1 MFMALGHEK
10 AEGRTVIAESPTI
23 VFSRSRTDGEAIDVS
38 VVIPVY
44 NGASTLAEELAAL
57 AKQKT
62 RRALEIVI
70 SDNGS
75 TDNTREVAIRAADQ
89 FAAFTIIDSGQVQ
102 GVSHA
107 RNEGARAALGN
118 KILIC
123 DADDIVSP
131 RWVEALADG
140 LDHYDAVGGAARLD
154 LINAPEIVGSQ
165 PPVSQG
171 LGSIFGFLPYALGGC
186 LGVRREVLLALGGF
200 DSSFERGH
208 EEADFAW
215 RLQLAGHSLG
225 WCPEAIVDYR
235 QRPGAY
241 GAARQN
247 FHFGKSSLLLWC
259 RYASDHPL
267 GPISFRG
274 SVQDLVV
281 RTLRAYRL
289 LSPKRRR
296 EHASA
301 LGWFA
306 GIVVGHFQ
314 YRFRKAVPPRALM
327 KNRSHD

>member
-1 MFMALGHEK
+1 MFMAPGHEK
-10 AEGRTVIAESPTI
+10 AERLTMIPESPKI
-23 VFSRSRTDGEAIDVS
+23 VFSHARSDGDAIDVS

-57 AKQKT
+57 AEQDT
-62 RRALEIVI
+62 HRAVEIVI

-75 TDNTREVAIRAADQ
+75 TDQSRQVATRVADQ
-89 FAAFTIIDSGQVQ
+89 FAAFTIVDSGQVR

-107 RNEGARAALGN
+107 RNEGARAAQGN

-123 DADDIVSP
+123 DADDIVCP
-131 RWVEALADG
+131 RWVEALAAS

-154 LINAPEIVGSQ
+154 RINAPEIVGSQ
-165 PPVSQG
+165 PTVTQG
-171 LGSIFGFLPYALGGC
+171 LGSIFGFLPYALGCC

-200 DSSFERGH
+200 DASFDRGH

-235 QRPGAY
+235 QRPDTY
-241 GAARQN
+241 GAARQS

-274 SVQDLVV
+274 SVQDLLV
-281 RTLRAYRL
+281 RAFRSYRL

-296 EHASA
+296 EHAQA
-301 LGWFA
+301 LGWLA
-306 GIVVGHFQ
+306 GIVAGHFQ
-314 YRFRKAVPPRALM
+314 YRLRKAIPPRALM
-327 KNRSHD
+327 VTSDP

>member
-1 MFMALGHEK
+1 MTFK
-10 AEGRTVIAESPTI
+10 SPT
-23 VFSRSRTDGEAIDVS
+23 VLFRSADTDEIAIEVS

-62 RRALEIVI
+62 DRTFEIVI

-75 TDNTREVAIRAADQ
+75 TDNSREVAIRAAQ
-89 FAAFTIIDSGQVQ
+89 EFLAFTVVDSGQLQ

-107 RNEGARAALGN
+107 RNEGARAARGS

-123 DADDIVSP
+123 DADDVVGP
-131 RWVEALADG
+131 GWVEALSAG

-154 LINAPEIVGSQ
+154 RINSPDVVGTQ
-165 PPVSQG
+165 PPITQG
-171 LGSIFGFLPYALGGC
+171 LGRMFGFLPYALGGC
-186 LGVRREVLLALGGF
+186 LGVRRNVLLAIGGF

-225 WCPEAIVDYR
+225 WCPDAIVDYR
-235 QRPGAY
+235 QRSDSY
-241 GAARQN
+241 GAARQS

-259 RYASDHPL
+259 RYSSEHPL

-274 SVQDLVV
+274 SVQDLAV
-281 RTLRAYRL
+281 RALRSYRL
-289 LSPKRRR
+289 ASPKRRR
-296 EHASA
+296 EHAQA

-306 GIVVGHFQ
+306 GIVSGHFQ
-314 YRFRKAVPPRALM
+314 YRLRKAIPPRVLM
-327 KNRSHD
+327 ATIADSE